1 MVQGKG
7 NTKSYVITVRSKSD
21 WIIVADTHEAIVNRE
36 LFDKVQQRWTGNK
49 TIQSKR
55 KPSLIL
61 LDNGKPNKRIQESKN
76 VFLRKVFCGHC
87 GYTMRRF
94 RNSKTKH
101 RFRCETRNLYH
112 KDDCVLVS
120 ISEDVLKDVLL
131 NELNKQAAVLGGVQ
145 VIGLQASRDKK
156 PNNKA
161 ELLKLQSEI
170 DRSSRFLQNLYE
182 SLSQG
187 DITSDEYKSMKAGY
201 ESKIVNLK
209 EQEKRLRDDGL
220 NNVATAA
227 EKSKTLSKLS
237 EVQQISDLTAETLD
251 RLVKKITVYEDQRI
265 EIHFAFTDKITQV
278 ETKEEAVV

>member
-1 MVQGKG
+1 
-7 NTKSYVITVRSKSD
+7 
-21 WIIVADTHEAIVNRE
+21 
-36 LFDKVQQRWTGNK
+36 
-49 TIQSKR
+49 
-55 KPSLIL
+55 
-61 LDNGKPNKRIQESKN
+61 
-76 VFLRKVFCGHC
+76 
-87 GYTMRRF
+87 MRRF

-131 NELNKQAAVLGGVQ
+131 NELNKQAMVLGGVQ
-145 VIGLQASRDKK
+145 AMGLQPSHDKK

-161 ELLKLQSEI
+161 DVLKLQLEI
-170 DRSSRFLQNLYE
+170 DRCSRFLQNLYE

-227 EKSKTLSKLS
+227 EKSKTLSKLN
-237 EVQQISDLTAETLD
+237 EVQQIADLTTEIIG
-251 RLVKKITVYEDQRI
+251 RLVKRINVYEDKRI
-265 EIHFAFTDKITQV
+265 EIHFAFSDKIIQI
-278 ETKEEAVV
+278 ETKEMTAV